1 MASDLAT
8 FALAFAFVWGGLA
21 AYLAWLHVLAR
32 RLEARLDAGRS
43 SPAGRT
49 NR

>member
-21 AYLAWLHVLAR
+21 AYLLWLHALAR
-32 RLEARLDAGRS
+32 RLEAKVNARGRS
-43 SPAGRT
+43 
-49 NR
+49 